1 MKNDTGEVF
10 KKTIRK
16 DQRKIIG
23 GLICSYH
30 ILKN

>member
-1 MKNDTGEVF
+1 MKNDIDEGF
-10 KKTIRK
+10 KETNRK

-23 GLICSYH
+23 GLICIYH